1 LITNN
6 IKLKDLTIYRKYIK
20 NKTMKINL
28 LFTLIFG
35 FLILINTSCTDSNAM
50 SGKKENSNM
59 SNTEINKK
67 VADLMAKMTLE
78 EKIGQLT
85 QYAGFGELTGPGAKD
100 SSNAKKI
107 EYIKRGK
114 VGSMLNVVSA
124 EQTREFQE
132 LAVNNS
138 RLGIPMM
145 FAYDVI
151 HGYKTMFPI
160 PLGETSSWDMDV
172 LEAGARI
179 AAKEAA
185 AHGLHWTFAPMV
197 DVMRDARWGRVME
210 GSGEDTYLG
219 TKAGLARV
227 KGFQGDDL
235 SSNATIA
242 ACAKHFAGYGFS
254 ESGREYNTVEMS
266 EHTLRNVVLPPFKAA
281 ADAGVATFMNAFND
295 LNGVPATG
303 NEHLQRDILKGEWQY
318 DGVMIS
324 DWGSIAEIMEHG
336 VAKDLKQAS
345 EMAIKAGSD
354 VDMEG
359 YAYEE
364 YLEGLVKEGSVEESL
379 IDDACRR
386 VLKLKFDL
394 GLFEDPYKYCSEERE
409 KNDVLTEEH
418 LEIARDAARK
428 SIVLLKN
435 ENDLLPIKETV
446 KSIAVIGP
454 FADDKDSP
462 LGSWRAKA
470 ITNSAVS
477 LLEGVKNA
485 VGKDVK
491 VTHAKGVNATIGERS
506 FVFKL
511 NVNKTDKTGIEE
523 AVKVAKS
530 AEMVLLAIGEDCFQS
545 GEARS
550 QVSISLTEPQ
560 QALLEAVQA
569 VNKNVVVVLMNGRP
583 MEINWMTEN
592 CPAIL
597 ETWHLGSESG
607 NGIADVLFGKYNPS
621 GKLPMSFPRHVGQCP
636 IYYNRT
642 RTGRPYD
649 ESPVVFWSHYADV
662 ENTPLYPFGFG
673 LSYTTFEYKN
683 LKLDK
688 ASMPIKETL
697 TVSVEVTNTG
707 SRDGHEVVQLYI
719 RDIAANVT
727 RPIKELKGFEK
738 VLIKAGETKTISFKL
753 TEAELGF
760 YNRKSEFGA
769 EAGDFKIFVGGN
781 SDDLL
786 ETDFEL
792 K

>member
-1 LITNN
+1 
-6 IKLKDLTIYRKYIK
+6 
-20 NKTMKINL
+20 MKKI
-28 LFTLIFG
+28 LFYTLIFG
-35 FLILINTSCTDSNAM
+35 LIIIINSSCTDGNAM
-50 SGKKENSNM
+50 SGKKENINM
-59 SNTEINKK
+59 TNSVIDKK

-78 EKIGQLT
+78 EKAGQLT
-85 QYAGFGELTGPGAKD
+85 QYSGFGELTGPGAKD
-100 SSNAKKI
+100 DNNAKKI
-107 EYIKRGK
+107 ENIKKGL
-114 VGSMLNVVSA
+114 VGSMLNVTSA

-138 RLGIPMM
+138 RLGIPMV

-179 AAKEAA
+179 AAKEATA
-185 AHGLHWTFAPMV
+185 FGLHWTFAPMI
-197 DVMRDARWGRVME
+197 DLMRDARWGRVME

-219 TKAGLARV
+219 TKAGLARI

-235 SSNATIA
+235 SSNTSIA
-242 ACAKHFAGYGFS
+242 ACAKHFAGYGFG
-254 ESGREYNTVEMS
+254 EGGREYNTVEIS

-281 ADAGVATFMNAFND
+281 ADAGVATFMNAFNE
-295 LNGVPATG
+295 LNGIPATG
-303 NEHLQRDILKGEWQY
+303 NAHLQREILKGEWSY

-324 DWGSIAEIMEHG
+324 DWGSIAEMVEHG
-336 VAKDLKQAS
+336 TAKDKKHAS
-345 EMAIKAGSD
+345 ELAIKAGSD
-354 VDMEG
+354 MDMEG
-359 YAYEE
+359 YCYDD
-364 YLEGLVKEGSVEESL
+364 YLVELVNENRVDEAL
-379 IDDACRR
+379 VDDACRR
-386 VLKLKFDL
+386 VLRLKFEL
-394 GLFEDPYKYCSEERE
+394 GLFDDPYKYCSEERE
-409 KNDVLTEEH
+409 KNDVLTPEN
-418 LEIARDAARK
+418 LQIARDAARK

-435 ENDLLPIKETV
+435 ENDLLPIKKTV

-454 FADDKDSP
+454 FADDKDTP

-470 ITNSAVS
+470 NTNSAVS

-485 VGKDVK
+485 VGDNVK
-491 VTHAKGVNATIGERS
+491 VTYAKGVNATTGERS
-506 FVFKL
+506 FVGEL
-511 NVNKTDKTGIEE
+511 TVNNTDKTGITA
-523 AVKVAKS
+523 AVEVAQN

-545 GEARS
+545 GEGRS
-550 QVSISLTEPQ
+550 QVSISLSEPQ
-560 QALLEAVQA
+560 QALLEAIQA
-569 VNKNVVVVLMNGRP
+569 ANKNVVIVLMNGRP
-583 MEINWMTEN
+583 LEINWMTQN

-636 IYYNRT
+636 IYYNQKN
-642 RTGRPYD
+642 TGRPVAKGPD
-649 ESPVVFWSHYADV
+649 VFWSHYIDAP
-662 ENTPLYPFGFG
+662 NTPLYPFGFG

-688 ASMPIKETL
+688 AFMPINETL

-719 RDIAANVT
+719 RDIVGSVT

-738 VLIKAGETKTISFKL
+738 VLIKAGETKTVSLTL
-753 TEAELGF
+753 TEEELGF
-760 YNRKSEFGA
+760 YGADYKFRA

-781 SDDLL
+781 SMELL